1 MKIKTIAYMG
11 LFRKDLFEIEEVV
24 DQSIHGN
31 LELFGVSLYLS
42 FYFSISY
49 FNIMSLIFTQIVFSF

>member
-11 LFRKDLFEIEEVV
+11 LFRKDLFETEEVV

-31 LELFGVSLYLS
+31 LELFGVSL
-42 FYFSISY
+42 SILL
-49 FNIMSLIFTQIVFSF
+49 FFHLLFDLTLVPTLILLCL

>member
-11 LFRKDLFEIEEVV
+11 FFRKDLFETEEVV

-31 LELFGVSLYLS
+31 LELFRVSL
-42 FYFSISY
+42 SILL
-49 FNIMSLIFTQIVFSF
+49 FFHLLFDLTLVPTLILLCL